1 MRDALVDVSISIVNT
16 SNCAMLRDCLAS
28 VYEHRTRYSF
38 EVQVVD
44 NASTDGSAEMV
55 RREFPRAD
63 LVVNERRL
71 GYAANNNINMRKA
84 RGRYLMLLNE
94 DTILLPGCLDAALDF
109 LEATPDYAG
118 VACRMVD
125 PDHTLQLGSTR
136 RLPTIT
142 TEVFALSGL
151 NHRFPASPLFSG
163 YTMGGA
169 DYGQP
174 FPVELPLEAGMIVR
188 HEIVRRVGY
197 LHEGYFMFGE
207 GPEWCYRIKQ
217 AGGRFMYLPR
227 AEIVHFGGSTNSKL
241 PRTVVEG
248 ERFRS
253 HYLYFGR
260 TRGRAYAL
268 AYRATM
274 VGLHA
279 LKLAVHGARF
289 AGGQRSERAS
299 RSLALAV
306 YCINWGVGRRVPTM
320 RGD

>member
-1 MRDALVDVSISIVNT
+1 MVDVSISIVNT

-28 VYEHRTRYSF
+28 VYAHQTRYSF

-55 RREFPRAD
+55 RREFPQAD

-71 GYAANNNINMRKA
+71 GYAANNNINLRKA
-84 RGRYLMLLNE
+84 RGRYVMLLNE
-94 DTILLPGCLDAALDF
+94 DTIVLSGCLDAALDF

-118 VACRMVD
+118 VACRMID
-125 PDHTLQLGSTR
+125 PDHTLQPGSTR
-136 RLPTIT
+136 RLPTIA

-151 NHRFPASPLFSG
+151 QHRYPDSPVFAG
-163 YTMGGA
+163 YMMAGA
-169 DYGQP
+169 DHSQP
-174 FPVELPLEAGMIVR
+174 FPVELPLEAGMFVR
-188 HEIVRRVGY
+188 HEIVKRVGY
-197 LHEGYFMFGE
+197 LHEGYFLFGE

-217 AGGRFMYLPR
+217 AGGRFMYLPQ
-227 AEIVHFGGSTNSKL
+227 AEIIHFGGSSLSKL

-253 HYLYFGR
+253 NYLYFRR
-260 TRGRAYAL
+260 THGPAYAL
-268 AYRATM
+268 VYRVAM

-279 LKLAVHGARF
+279 LKLAVHGTRYA
-289 AGGQRSERAS
+289 AGQRSERAS

-306 YCINWGVGRRVPTM
+306 YCINWGIGRRLPTM
-320 RGD
+320 RGG